1 LTPRIQGNNKTEKL
15 KTDLLSAF
23 DTVAS
28 HFVTS
33 FSSLSTALA
42 RIKAPGES
50 LPLSRV
56 YLAILVGPSL
66 GTAKSKVF
74 YGVDKFQAQIWGS
87 LDELEREVKGDEE
100 SGDEYPEESED
111 ESTGEEEEEEVGSE
125 GSEGNSDRKRGL
137 EDIEDGEN
145 DCAGNNSDASKDEG
159 NDAQKC
165 QHHLPTPNWSYAE
178 EQRFLQIADRLL
190 ARTLATAD
198 ANGYGISNEM
208 CTS

>member
-1 LTPRIQGNNKTEKL
+1 MTPRIQGNNKAEKL

-23 DTVAS
+23 DTIAS

-145 DCAGNNSDASKDEG
+145 DCAENNSDASKDEG

-198 ANGYGISNEM
+198 ANGCGISNEM